1 MEKSKAGRKPG
12 TPKTGGRKAGT
23 PNKITG
29 DMRTRIQDLLDDN
42 WEKIQDDL
50 QELDAEKR
58 LAFLE
63 KLLKY
68 TLPTLSSVSSEI
80 QLQSR
85 LEGLNENQ
93 LNILITQI
101 LEADDQQEPAD

>member
-12 TPKTGGRKAGT
+12 TPKTGGRKPGT

-29 DMRTRIQDLLDDN
+29 DMRSRIQDLIDEN
-42 WEKIQDDL
+42 WEKMQEDL
-50 QELDAEKR
+50 QDLDAEKR
-58 LAFLE
+58 LSFLE

-80 QLQSR
+80 QLQTK
-85 LEGLNENQ
+85 LEGLNEAQ
-93 LNILITQI
+93 LNTLITQI
-101 LEADDQQEPAD
+101 LEADEQEPAD